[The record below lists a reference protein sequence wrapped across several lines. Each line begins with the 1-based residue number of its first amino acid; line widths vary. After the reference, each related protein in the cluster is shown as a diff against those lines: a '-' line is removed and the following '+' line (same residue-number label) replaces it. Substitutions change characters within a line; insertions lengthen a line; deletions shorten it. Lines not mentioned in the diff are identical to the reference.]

1 MKIDINS
8 QSLAAVKKTIES
20 LGANIKRELNV
31 AVNKTAKQV
40 KIKASRKLRNVIPVP
55 VKVLKK
61 AVVVSRKSDIG
72 NLTSEIL
79 MIKGYP
85 IPLRY
90 FGAKQTKTGVTYKQ
104 SGPDKGR
111 GKIPGAFMTYGHWP
125 MVYKRTTKKR
135 FPLEPQKGPS
145 PSDYY
150 QSAGVTDLALD
161 TARDQL
167 PKQINERIRFL
178 TLKAKGQLKGNQK

>member
-1 MKIDINS
+1 MKIDIDS
-8 QSLAAVKKTIES
+8 QSLAAVRKTIES

-31 AVNKTAKQV
+31 AVNKTASQV
-40 KIKASRKLRNVIPVP
+40 KIKAARKLKSVIPVP

-61 AVVVSRKSDIG
+61 AIAVSKKSDVA

-79 MIKGYP
+79 MIEGYP

-90 FGAKQTKTGVTYKQ
+90 FGAKQTKKGVTHKRAGAEKSRGVLPHAFIVNRYRGNIYERSSKPR
-104 SGPDKGR
+104 GPL
-111 GKIPGAFMTYGHWP
+111 TQ
-125 MVYKRTTKKR
+125 
-135 FPLEPQKGPS
+135 QKGPA
-145 PSDYY
+145 PSEYY

-178 TLKAKGQLKGNQK
+178 TLKAKGQLKGKQK

>member
-8 QSLAAVKKTIES
+8 QSLAAVRKTIES
-20 LGANIKRELNV
+20 LGANIKKELNV

-40 KIKASRKLRNVIPVP
+40 KIKAARKLKNVIPVP

-61 AVVVSRKSDIG
+61 AIAVSKKSDVS

-79 MIKGYP
+79 MIQGYP

-111 GKIPGAFMTYGHWP
+111 GKIAGAFMLHGYFP
-125 MVYKRTTKKR
+125 SVYKRTTKKR
-135 FPLEPQKGPS
+135 FPLVPQKGPA

-178 TLKAKGQLKGNQK
+178 TLKAKGQLKGKQK

>member
-1 MKIDINS
+1 MKMDIDS
-8 QSLAAVKKTIES
+8 QSLAAVRKTIES

-40 KIKASRKLRNVIPVP
+40 KIKAARKLKSVIPVP

-61 AVVVSRKSDIG
+61 AIAVSKKSDVA

-79 MIKGYP
+79 MIQGYP

-90 FGAKQTKTGVTYKQ
+90 FGAKQTQKGVTYKK

-111 GKIPGAFMTYGHWP
+111 GNLPGAFMLHGYFP

-135 FPLEPQKGPS
+135 FPLAKQNGPA
-145 PSDYY
+145 PSEYY

-161 TARDQL
+161 TARDNL

>member
-1 MKIDINS
+1 MKINIDS
-8 QSLAAVKKTIES
+8 QSLASVRKTIES
-20 LGANIKRELNV
+20 LGANIKKELNV

-40 KIKASRKLRNVIPVP
+40 NIKAARKLRSVIPVP

-61 AVVVSRKSDIG
+61 AIGVRKKSSV
-72 NLTSEIL
+72 NSLSSEIG

-85 IPLRY
+85 IPLKY
-90 FGAKQTKTGVTYKQ
+90 FGAKQTKRGVTHKRAGAEK
-104 SGPDKGR
+104 SR
-111 GKIPGAFMTYGHWP
+111 GVLPHAFIVNRFRGN
-125 MVYKRTTKKR
+125 VYQRTTKQR
-135 FPLEPQKGPS
+135 GPLAQQKGPS

-150 QSAGVTDLALD
+150 KPAGVTDLALD

-178 TLKAKGQLKGNQK
+178 TLKAKGQLKGKQK

>member
-8 QSLAAVKKTIES
+8 QSLAAVRKTIES
-20 LGANIKRELNV
+20 LGANIKKELNV
-31 AVNKTAKQV
+31 AVNNTAKQV
-40 KIKASRKLRNVIPVP
+40 KIKAARKLKSVIPVA

-61 AVVVSRKSDIG
+61 AIAVTRKSKTT

-79 MIKGYP
+79 MIQGYP

-90 FGAKQTKTGVTYKQ
+90 FGAKQTKKGVTHKRA
-104 SGPDKGR
+104 GADKSR
-111 GKIPGAFMTYGHWP
+111 GLLPHAFIVNRFRGN
-125 MVYKRTTKKR
+125 VYQRTTKQR
-135 FPLEPQKGPS
+135 GPLAQQKGPA
-145 PSDYY
+145 PSEYY
-150 QSAGVTDLALD
+150 KSAGVTDLALD

-178 TLKAKGQLKGNQK
+178 TLKAKGQLKGKQK